1 MMDIELRTLDGN
13 TLRAMYD
20 KQLRELNNALLNG
33 VAWEEVQKQREF
45 VTQLSMALHKTI
57 NPSTSNPAEN
67 SSGNTDRL
75 RP

>member
-1 MMDIELRTLDGN
+1 MMDIELRTLDGS

-33 VAWEEVQKQREF
+33 ATWEQLQEQREF
-45 VTQLSMALHKTI
+45 VTQLSMALHKTM
-57 NPSTSNPAEN
+57 NSSSSNPAEN